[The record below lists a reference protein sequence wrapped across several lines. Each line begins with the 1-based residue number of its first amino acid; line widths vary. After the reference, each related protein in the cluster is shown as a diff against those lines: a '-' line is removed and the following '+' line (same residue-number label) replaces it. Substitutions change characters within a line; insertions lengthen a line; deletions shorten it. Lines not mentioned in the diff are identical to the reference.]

1 MDGQRTSAAALYE
14 KKERTVRSAS
24 PIAAAAVVPDTR
36 LTMARIS
43 MPSTM
48 HSASL
53 RSACLMRAA
62 DAASYVQYESDSCYA
77 RYVLF
82 PPLPHD
88 ICTPARAGL
97 WSSDLGPVLPVQ
109 TYHMT
114 MGATIVD
121 AACSSACVLF
131 RRRYFALAPCWTHIH
146 SSLLCCDI
154 IPRCT
159 K

>member
-1 MDGQRTSAAALYE
+1 MTYYVVHDERRNEQRT
-14 KKERTVRSAS
+14 RSAS
-24 PIAAAAVVPDTR
+24 HIAAAAAAADTR

-62 DAASYVQYESDSCYA
+62 DAASHVQYESDSCYA

-88 ICTPARAGL
+88 ICTPARVGTCVSKAP
-97 WSSDLGPVLPVQ
+97 GPMLPVQ

-146 SSLLCCDI
+146 CSLLCCDI